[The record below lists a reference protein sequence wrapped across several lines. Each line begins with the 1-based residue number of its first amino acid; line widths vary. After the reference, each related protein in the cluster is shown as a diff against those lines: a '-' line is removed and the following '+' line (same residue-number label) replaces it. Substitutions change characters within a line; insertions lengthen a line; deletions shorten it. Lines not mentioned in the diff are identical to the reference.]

1 MCSLEAIEG
10 TVSKVLGLRVLGSTP
25 VSGSGVYWGLRFTA
39 DGFRSDKQEP
49 GACGFRLN
57 STKKALNDPTWV
69 PGKRAIETQ
78 KLHSEREL
86 RLKRKFIISR
96 PDQMPR
102 FERSHPLAV
111 KLRADL
117 GVSEN

>member
-57 STKKALNDPTWV
+57 STKKSP
-69 PGKRAIETQ
+69 
-78 KLHSEREL
+78 
-86 RLKRKFIISR
+86 
-96 PDQMPR
+96 
-102 FERSHPLAV
+102 ERSN
-111 KLRADL
+111 L
-117 GVSEN
+117 GPREESDRDTKASLGTGTEAEEKVYHFKT